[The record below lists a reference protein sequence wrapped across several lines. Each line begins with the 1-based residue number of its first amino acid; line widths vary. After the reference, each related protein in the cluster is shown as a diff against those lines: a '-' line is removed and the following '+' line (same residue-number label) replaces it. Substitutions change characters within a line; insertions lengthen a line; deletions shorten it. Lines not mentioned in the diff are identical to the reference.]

1 SGSFVVRPGRFPA
14 SRSAWRTHRRSAST
28 VQPNFS
34 ATDRIVAHCDGC
46 SWAWSK
52 TIRTA
57 RSRSSGEYLLGRG
70 MGSILSRNE
79 PSDKPGTIQKRETR
93 AFGARYRCCFR
104 LTKLAREELCDR
116 SSDPA
121 EDDGLPSGVSANAVR
136 LGRVDAL
143 LPTNCSA
150 GRRSTKT
157 RVMGRSIG
165 GNGRTNHPP
174 RALART
180 ETAK

>member
-79 PSDKPGTIQKRETR
+79 PSDKPGTIHR
-93 AFGARYRCCFR
+93 AV
-104 LTKLAREELCDR
+104 D
-116 SSDPA
+116 SSLVEIDAPVAILYDPRRV
-121 EDDGLPSGVSANAVR
+121 SGS
-136 LGRVDAL
+136 GHF
-143 LPTNCSA
+143 
-150 GRRSTKT
+150 RST
-157 RVMGRSIG
+157 
-165 GNGRTNHPP
+165 
-174 RALART
+174 ALVR
-180 ETAK
+180 